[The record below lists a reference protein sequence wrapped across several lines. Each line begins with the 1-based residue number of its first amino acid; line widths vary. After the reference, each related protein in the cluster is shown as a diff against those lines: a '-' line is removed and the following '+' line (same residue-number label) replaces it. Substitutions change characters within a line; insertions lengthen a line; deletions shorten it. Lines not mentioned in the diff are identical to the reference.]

1 MTDKLDHSLD
11 PMWDKLKADGEKLG
25 LDYGQK
31 PPKTAKQINTEAG
44 VGEGRVVLAEIVEKQ
59 LAKELYDKIRTEV
72 ANEIFYEIDRH
83 FEVQP
88 VYLYLKNP
96 TWRELKEKYGINT

>member
-25 LDYGQK
+25 FDYEQK

-72 ANEIFYEIDRH
+72 ANEIFEEIEKMLS
-83 FEVQP
+83 FWSVSAPEWQS
-88 VYLYLKNP
+88 LKSKYTN
-96 TWRELKEKYGINT
+96 KEE